1 MPRRRARNGCDIV
14 TERAHQICLVLGA
27 TLLACVM
34 PAVSAG
40 EDARPSRAVSSGA
53 ASLAQAE
60 EAFAGGDVVT
70 AERGYAAVLAVDPG
84 QPRALFRLAY
94 LRRHDPGAA
103 IPLLQQYVRIVPSD
117 AWGHLALADAFAR
130 AGQAERALQ
139 AYSSALARAPHDRDI
154 RLGHPRL
161 LERLG
166 RTDTAIAAY
175 EGWLADNPADAE
187 AWRELAAARQR
198 AGRLRAATR
207 ALERARE
214 LAPDDAG
221 LAKRID
227 TLRVRT
233 APAVH
238 VGVVGAGETGASTSG
253 TSVAADVPAGDSG
266 RIGVFYDRRRISS
279 FGDLARTERFGFRTS
294 ARLTPDVQISAS
306 GGAVYAAS
314 TLPLQTSKLR
324 PDAAFRIRRASP
336 APGPILDLKIQ
347 RDSIDA
353 TPELVRAPVSRTQVV
368 TSIDAPVAG
377 PWSVRGQAR
386 LAALTR
392 HDEDNRRTGL
402 TGGVGV
408 AIAPGLRLTGDW
420 QETWHSNPAVQGYF
434 APQHVQ
440 MADIGL
446 EFEREYD
453 RATIA
458 FDAGGGVQRFQR
470 APQPALGSWAPALRV
485 WGLVAWDM
493 GRRQQILLE
502 LESYDSRVSDS
513 IVVTDRWRYT
523 SLTASL
529 RVSLR

>member
-1 MPRRRARNGCDIV
+1 VMA
-14 TERAHQICLVLGA
+14 RAHRICVVLGT

-40 EDARPSRAVSSGA
+40 DDVRPSRAVA

-60 EAFAGGDVVT
+60 AAFDGGDLVT
-70 AERGYAAVLAVDPG
+70 AERGYAAVLAADPG
-84 QPRALFRLAY
+84 QPRALFRLAQI
-94 LRRHDPGAA
+94 RRDDPDAA
-103 IPLLQQYVRIVPSD
+103 AALLQQYVRIVASD

-139 AYSSALARAPHDRDI
+139 AYSNALARAPEDRDI
-154 RLGHPRL
+154 QLGRPRL
-161 LERLG
+161 LERLD
-166 RTDTAIAAY
+166 RTDAAIDAY
-175 EGWLADNPADAE
+175 EAWLADHPTDAE
-187 AWRELAAARQR
+187 AWGELAAARQR
-198 AGRLRAATR
+198 AGRLRTATR

-214 LAPDDAG
+214 LAPDDDS
-221 LAKRID
+221 LARRID

-238 VGVVGAGETGASTSG
+238 VGVVGSGETGVSTSG
-253 TSVAADVPAGDSG
+253 TSFAADVPAGDSG
-266 RIGVFYDRRRISS
+266 RIGVFYERRRISS
-279 FGDLARTERFGFRTS
+279 FGDLAQSKRFGFRTS
-294 ARLTPDVQISAS
+294 ARARSDIQLSAS
-306 GGAVYAAS
+306 GGAVYAAA
-314 TLPLQTSKLR
+314 TGPWETSALR
-324 PDAAFRIRRASP
+324 PEAAFRIRRAGP
-336 APGPILDLKIQ
+336 ASGPILDLKIQ

-368 TSIDAPVAG
+368 SSVDAPVAG

-386 LAALTR
+386 VAALTR
-392 HDEDNRRTGL
+392 HDEDNRRTGI
-402 TGGVGV
+402 TAGV
-408 AIAPGLRLTGDW
+408 AAAVVPELRLTGKW
-420 QETWHSNPAVQGYF
+420 QQTWHSNPMAQGYF
-434 APQHVQ
+434 APRQVQ
-440 MADIGL
+440 VADIGL

-458 FDAGGGVQRFQR
+458 FDAGGGIQRFQQ
-470 APQPALGSWAPALRV
+470 AQQPIIGSWAPALRV
-485 WGLVAWDM
+485 WGLVAWNM

-502 LESYDSRVSDS
+502 LESYDSHVSDS